1 MTGQKTIPYRS
12 RLMLSMLLGQ
22 NIDGSTNGMTI
33 ARNQMAM
40 LYVGLHNE
48 TPRAVP
54 QDLWREEVLREL
66 GEIKGDVRVIKCRL
80 GIEGICPP
88 GEPK

>member
-1 MTGQKTIPYRS
+1 MTLKHVA
-12 RLMLSMLLGQ
+12 LVAAAV
-22 NIDGSTNGMTI
+22 GSFIGG
-33 ARNQMAM
+33 
-40 LYVGLHNE
+40 LYVGLHND
-48 TPRAVP
+48 TPHAAP